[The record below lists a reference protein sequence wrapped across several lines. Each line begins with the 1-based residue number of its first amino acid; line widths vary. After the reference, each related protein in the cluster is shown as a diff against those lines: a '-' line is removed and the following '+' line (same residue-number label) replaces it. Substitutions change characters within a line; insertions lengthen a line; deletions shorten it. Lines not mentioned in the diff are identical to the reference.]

1 MLSIIIPV
9 YCVEN
14 TLDRCLESIVSQSYA
29 DVEIILVDDGSPDRS
44 PALCD
49 AWAQRD
55 PRIHVIHQE
64 NKGLSCAR
72 NAGIEMAQGDFLTFI
87 DSDDYI
93 EAETLAQV
101 MAAMADNDIVEYPV
115 DGFCGGPNPFLLT
128 FQPKVYDDMEDYWLN
143 GRAYEH
149 AYAWNKIYRRTLF
162 DHVRYPE
169 GRVFED
175 IHTLPQLLQQA
186 RRIATTNQGL
196 YHYCWNDK
204 GITATADRQ
213 ALTDLLEG
221 HLKVKWVDDRS
232 YMRIL
237 NIQIDVYERGGEI
250 LLPKR
255 DIRFS
260 TLNSQLS
267 TLNSQLK
274 ALLLKLLGVKGVC
287 QLFRFLHTHH

>member
-1 MLSIIIPV
+1 M
-9 YCVEN
+9 
-14 TLDRCLESIVSQSYA
+14 
-29 DVEIILVDDGSPDRS
+29 DDGSPDRS

-72 NAGIEMAQGDFLTFI
+72 NAGIEKAQGEFLTFI

-115 DGFCGGPNPFLLT
+115 DGFCGGPNPFQLT

-149 AYAWNKIYRRTLF
+149 AYAWNKIYRRALF

-232 YMRIL
+232 YMRML

-260 TLNSQLS
+260 SLNSQLS

>member
-1 MLSIIIPV
+1 M
-9 YCVEN
+9 
-14 TLDRCLESIVSQSYA
+14 
-29 DVEIILVDDGSPDRS
+29 DDGSPDRS

-72 NAGIEMAQGDFLTFI
+72 NAGIEKAQGDFLTFI

-186 RRIATTNQGL
+186 RRIATTDQGL

-232 YMRIL
+232 YMRML

-260 TLNSQLS
+260 SLNSQLS

>member
-72 NAGIEMAQGDFLTFI
+72 NAGIEKAQGEFLTFI

-128 FQPKVYDDMEDYWLN
+128 FQLEQDLPTHPL
-143 GRAYEH
+143 RPCP
-149 AYAWNKIYRRTLF
+149 IPQRTC
-162 DHVRYPE
+162 V
-169 GRVFED
+169 
-175 IHTLPQLLQQA
+175 
-186 RRIATTNQGL
+186 
-196 YHYCWNDK
+196 
-204 GITATADRQ
+204 
-213 ALTDLLEG
+213 
-221 HLKVKWVDDRS
+221 
-232 YMRIL
+232 
-237 NIQIDVYERGGEI
+237 
-250 LLPKR
+250 
-255 DIRFS
+255 
-260 TLNSQLS
+260 
-267 TLNSQLK
+267 
-274 ALLLKLLGVKGVC
+274 
-287 QLFRFLHTHH
+287 

>member
-14 TLDRCLESIVSQSYA
+14 TLDRCLESIVNQSYA
-29 DVEIILVDDGSPDRS
+29 DFEIILVDDGSPDRS

-72 NAGIEMAQGDFLTFI
+72 NAGIEKAQGDFLTFI

-204 GITATADRQ
+204 GITANPIDCQTYHRGDVIAFNYVF
-213 ALTDLLEG
+213 E
-221 HLKVKWVDDRS
+221 DDTELGS
-232 YMRIL
+232 F
-237 NIQIDVYERGGEI
+237 NIEI
-250 LLPKR
+250 HNN
-255 DIRFS
+255 FEH
-260 TLNSQLS
+260 
-267 TLNSQLK
+267 
-274 ALLLKLLGVKGVC
+274 
-287 QLFRFLHTHH
+287 HTHSTSTTECEDEDEHEHHQPVKP